1 MAFCQNCGVQLNDG
15 IKFCPNCG
23 ALVQAE
29 PGVAP
34 VPQEINPAAVPM
46 SAAEPMQTAAA
57 SVAVLEKETDPAAPV
72 QEQPASQPAAYQQPA
87 SQPAAYQQSAPQ
99 PGAYQQPAPQPGVY
113 QQPAPQPGVYQQPA
127 PQPGVY
133 QQPAPQPGV
142 YQQPA
147 PQPAAYQQPTPQPA
161 AYQQPAPQPGVYQQ
175 PAPQPGMYQQ
185 PAPQPGMYQQPAQG
199 YVPSEAQMKKG
210 MAILAYFGILFLIP
224 LFAAKKDP
232 FARYHTNQG
241 LVLFIFMVI
250 FNVLSNVLTSILIEI
265 SPMLVLIVSG
275 VFGILTLLLCIF
287 ALIGIIRAAKG
298 QMKPL
303 PIIGG
308 IRILK

>member
-1 MAFCQNCGVQLNDG
+1 MAFCQNCGTQLNEG
-15 IKFCPNCG
+15 SKFCPNCG
-23 ALVQAE
+23 TPMQMESGAASALQE
-29 PGVAP
+29 GNPVA
-34 VPQEINPAAVPM
+34 VEAA
-46 SAAEPMQTAAA
+46 ATEPMQAAA
-57 SVAVLEKETDPAAPV
+57 SSVAVLEKDVAPAAPA
-72 QEQPASQPAAYQQPA
+72 QEQPAPQPGV
-87 SQPAAYQQSAPQ
+87 YQQSAPQ
-99 PGAYQQPAPQPGVY
+99 RGAYQQPAPQQGAYQQPAPQPG
-113 QQPAPQPGVYQQPA
+113 
-127 PQPGVY
+127 
-133 QQPAPQPGV
+133 
-142 YQQPA
+142 
-147 PQPAAYQQPTPQPA
+147 AYQQP
-161 AYQQPAPQPGVYQQ
+161 V
-175 PAPQPGMYQQ
+175 
-185 PAPQPGMYQQPAQG
+185 QG

-224 LFAAKKDP
+224 LFAAKNDP

-250 FNVLSNVLTSILIEI
+250 FNILSNVLTNILIEI
-265 SPMLVLIVSG
+265 SPMLTLIVSG

>member
-1 MAFCQNCGVQLNDG
+1 MAFCQNCGTQLNEG
-15 IKFCPNCG
+15 SKFCPNCG
-23 ALVQAE
+23 TPMQMESGAASALQE
-29 PGVAP
+29 GNLVA
-34 VPQEINPAAVPM
+34 VEAA
-46 SAAEPMQTAAA
+46 ATEPMQAAA
-57 SVAVLEKETDPAAPV
+57 SSVAVLEKDVAPAAPA
-72 QEQPASQPAAYQQPA
+72 QEQPAPQPGV
-87 SQPAAYQQSAPQ
+87 YQQSAPQ
-99 PGAYQQPAPQPGVY
+99 QGAYQQPAPQPDVYQQPAPQPGDYQQPAPQQGAYQQPAPQPG
-113 QQPAPQPGVYQQPA
+113 
-127 PQPGVY
+127 
-133 QQPAPQPGV
+133 
-142 YQQPA
+142 
-147 PQPAAYQQPTPQPA
+147 AYQQP
-161 AYQQPAPQPGVYQQ
+161 V
-175 PAPQPGMYQQ
+175 
-185 PAPQPGMYQQPAQG
+185 QG

-224 LFAAKKDP
+224 LFAAKNDP

-250 FNVLSNVLTSILIEI
+250 FNILSNVLTNILIEI
-265 SPMLVLIVSG
+265 SPMLTLIVSG

>member
-1 MAFCQNCGVQLNDG
+1 MAFCQNCGTQLNEG
-15 IKFCPNCG
+15 SKFCPNCG
-23 ALVQAE
+23 TPMQMESGAASALQE
-29 PGVAP
+29 GNPVA
-34 VPQEINPAAVPM
+34 VEAA
-46 SAAEPMQTAAA
+46 ATEPMQAAA
-57 SVAVLEKETDPAAPV
+57 GSVAVLEKDVAPAAPA
-72 QEQPASQPAAYQQPA
+72 QE
-87 SQPAAYQQSAPQ
+87 
-99 PGAYQQPAPQPGVY
+99 QPAPQPGVY
-113 QQPAPQPGVYQQPA
+113 QQPAPQQGVYQQPA
-127 PQPGVY
+127 PQPG
-133 QQPAPQPGV
+133 
-142 YQQPA
+142 
-147 PQPAAYQQPTPQPA
+147 AYQQP
-161 AYQQPAPQPGVYQQ
+161 V
-175 PAPQPGMYQQ
+175 
-185 PAPQPGMYQQPAQG
+185 QG

-224 LFAAKKDP
+224 LFAAKNDP

-250 FNVLSNVLTSILIEI
+250 FNILSNVLTNILIEI
-265 SPMLVLIVSG
+265 SPMLTLIVSG

>member
-1 MAFCQNCGVQLNDG
+1 MAFCQNCGTQLNEG
-15 IKFCPNCG
+15 SKFCPNCG
-23 ALVQAE
+23 TPMQMESGAASALQE
-29 PGVAP
+29 GNPVA
-34 VPQEINPAAVPM
+34 VEAA
-46 SAAEPMQTAAA
+46 ATEPMQAAA
-57 SVAVLEKETDPAAPV
+57 GSVAVLEKDVAPAAPA
-72 QEQPASQPAAYQQPA
+72 QEQPAPQPGVYQQPA
-87 SQPAAYQQSAPQ
+87 PQQDVYQQPAPQ
-99 PGAYQQPAPQPGVY
+99 PGEYQQPAPQPGVY
-113 QQPAPQPGVYQQPA
+113 QQPAPQQG
-127 PQPGVY
+127 
-133 QQPAPQPGV
+133 
-142 YQQPA
+142 
-147 PQPAAYQQPTPQPA
+147 
-161 AYQQPAPQPGVYQQ
+161 AYQQPAPQPGAYQQ
-175 PAPQPGMYQQ
+175 PV
-185 PAPQPGMYQQPAQG
+185 QG

-224 LFAAKKDP
+224 LFAAKNDP

-250 FNVLSNVLTSILIEI
+250 FNILSNVLTNILIEI
-265 SPMLVLIVSG
+265 SPMLTLIVSG

>member
-1 MAFCQNCGVQLNDG
+1 MAFCQNCGTQLNEG
-15 IKFCPNCG
+15 SKFCPNCG
-23 ALVQAE
+23 TPMQMESGAASALQE
-29 PGVAP
+29 GNPVA
-34 VPQEINPAAVPM
+34 VEAA
-46 SAAEPMQTAAA
+46 ATEPMQAAA
-57 SVAVLEKETDPAAPV
+57 GSVAVLEKDVAPAAPA
-72 QEQPASQPAAYQQPA
+72 QE
-87 SQPAAYQQSAPQ
+87 
-99 PGAYQQPAPQPGVY
+99 QPAPQPGVY

-127 PQPGVY
+127 PQQG
-133 QQPAPQPGV
+133 
-142 YQQPA
+142 
-147 PQPAAYQQPTPQPA
+147 
-161 AYQQPAPQPGVYQQ
+161 AYQQPAPQQGAYQQ
-175 PAPQPGMYQQ
+175 PV
-185 PAPQPGMYQQPAQG
+185 QG

-224 LFAAKKDP
+224 LFAAKNDP

-250 FNVLSNVLTSILIEI
+250 FNILSNVLTNILIEI
-265 SPMLVLIVSG
+265 SPMLTLIVSG

>member
-72 QEQPASQPAAYQQPA
+72 QEQPASQPAAYQQ
-87 SQPAAYQQSAPQ
+87 SAPQ

-127 PQPGVY
+127 PQPGV
-133 QQPAPQPGV
+133 
-142 YQQPA
+142 
-147 PQPAAYQQPTPQPA
+147 
-161 AYQQPAPQPGVYQQ
+161 
-175 PAPQPGMYQQ
+175 YQQ

>member
-1 MAFCQNCGVQLNDG
+1 MAFCQNCGTQLNEG
-15 IKFCPNCG
+15 SKFCPNCG
-23 ALVQAE
+23 TPMQMESGAASALQE
-29 PGVAP
+29 GNPVA
-34 VPQEINPAAVPM
+34 VEAA
-46 SAAEPMQTAAA
+46 ATEPMQAAA
-57 SVAVLEKETDPAAPV
+57 GSVAVLEKDVAPAAPA
-72 QEQPASQPAAYQQPA
+72 QEQPAPQPGVYQHPAPQPDVYQQPGVYQQPA
-87 SQPAAYQQSAPQ
+87 PQQGAYQQSAPQ
-99 PGAYQQPAPQPGVY
+99 PGAYQQPV
-113 QQPAPQPGVYQQPA
+113 
-127 PQPGVY
+127 
-133 QQPAPQPGV
+133 
-142 YQQPA
+142 
-147 PQPAAYQQPTPQPA
+147 
-161 AYQQPAPQPGVYQQ
+161 
-175 PAPQPGMYQQ
+175 
-185 PAPQPGMYQQPAQG
+185 QG

-224 LFAAKKDP
+224 LFAAKNDP

-250 FNVLSNVLTSILIEI
+250 FNILSNVLTNILIEI
-265 SPMLVLIVSG
+265 SPMLTLIVSG

>member
-1 MAFCQNCGVQLNDG
+1 MAFCQNCGTQLNEG
-15 IKFCPNCG
+15 SKFCPNCG
-23 ALVQAE
+23 TPMQMESGAASALQE
-29 PGVAP
+29 GNPVA
-34 VPQEINPAAVPM
+34 VEAA
-46 SAAEPMQTAAA
+46 ATEPMQAAA
-57 SVAVLEKETDPAAPV
+57 SSVAVLEKDVTPAAPA
-72 QEQPASQPAAYQQPA
+72 QE
-87 SQPAAYQQSAPQ
+87 
-99 PGAYQQPAPQPGVY
+99 QPAPQPGVY
-113 QQPAPQPGVYQQPA
+113 QQPASQQ
-127 PQPGVY
+127 G
-133 QQPAPQPGV
+133 
-142 YQQPA
+142 
-147 PQPAAYQQPTPQPA
+147 
-161 AYQQPAPQPGVYQQ
+161 AYQQPAPQPGAYQQ
-175 PAPQPGMYQQ
+175 PV
-185 PAPQPGMYQQPAQG
+185 QG

-224 LFAAKKDP
+224 LFAAKNDP

-250 FNVLSNVLTSILIEI
+250 FNILSNVLTNILIEI
-265 SPMLVLIVSG
+265 SPMLTLIVSG

>member
-1 MAFCQNCGVQLNDG
+1 MAFCQNCGTQLNEG
-15 IKFCPNCG
+15 SKFCPNCG
-23 ALVQAE
+23 TPMQMESGAASALQE
-29 PGVAP
+29 GNPVA
-34 VPQEINPAAVPM
+34 VEAA
-46 SAAEPMQTAAA
+46 ATEPMQAAA
-57 SVAVLEKETDPAAPV
+57 SSVAVLEKDVAPAAPA
-72 QEQPASQPAAYQQPA
+72 QE
-87 SQPAAYQQSAPQ
+87 
-99 PGAYQQPAPQPGVY
+99 QPAPQPGVY
-113 QQPAPQPGVYQQPA
+113 QQSAPQPDVYQQPAPQQGAYQQPAPQQGVYQQPA
-127 PQPGVY
+127 PQPG
-133 QQPAPQPGV
+133 
-142 YQQPA
+142 
-147 PQPAAYQQPTPQPA
+147 AYQQP
-161 AYQQPAPQPGVYQQ
+161 V
-175 PAPQPGMYQQ
+175 
-185 PAPQPGMYQQPAQG
+185 QG

-224 LFAAKKDP
+224 LFAAKNDP

-250 FNVLSNVLTSILIEI
+250 FNILSNVLTNILIEI
-265 SPMLVLIVSG
+265 SPMLTLIVSG

>member
-1 MAFCQNCGVQLNDG
+1 MAFCQNCGTQLNEG
-15 IKFCPNCG
+15 SKFCPNCG
-23 ALVQAE
+23 TPMQMESGAASALQE
-29 PGVAP
+29 GNPVA
-34 VPQEINPAAVPM
+34 VEAA
-46 SAAEPMQTAAA
+46 ATEPMQAAA
-57 SVAVLEKETDPAAPV
+57 GSVAVLEKDAAPAAPA
-72 QEQPASQPAAYQQPA
+72 QEQPAPQQ
-87 SQPAAYQQSAPQ
+87 
-99 PGAYQQPAPQPGVY
+99 GAYQQPAPQPGVY
-113 QQPAPQPGVYQQPA
+113 QQPAPQQGVYQQPA
-127 PQPGVY
+127 PQQG
-133 QQPAPQPGV
+133 
-142 YQQPA
+142 
-147 PQPAAYQQPTPQPA
+147 
-161 AYQQPAPQPGVYQQ
+161 AYQQPAPQQGAYQQ
-175 PAPQPGMYQQ
+175 PV
-185 PAPQPGMYQQPAQG
+185 QG

-224 LFAAKKDP
+224 LFAAKNDP

-250 FNVLSNVLTSILIEI
+250 FNILSNVLTNILIEI
-265 SPMLVLIVSG
+265 SPMLTLIVSG

>member
-1 MAFCQNCGVQLNDG
+1 MAFCQNCGTQLNEG
-15 IKFCPNCG
+15 SKFCPNCG
-23 ALVQAE
+23 TPMQMESGAASALQE
-29 PGVAP
+29 GNPVA
-34 VPQEINPAAVPM
+34 VEAA
-46 SAAEPMQTAAA
+46 ATEPMQAAA
-57 SVAVLEKETDPAAPV
+57 GSVAVLEKDVAPAAPA
-72 QEQPASQPAAYQQPA
+72 QEQPAPQQ
-87 SQPAAYQQSAPQ
+87 
-99 PGAYQQPAPQPGVY
+99 GAYQQPV
-113 QQPAPQPGVYQQPA
+113 
-127 PQPGVY
+127 
-133 QQPAPQPGV
+133 
-142 YQQPA
+142 
-147 PQPAAYQQPTPQPA
+147 
-161 AYQQPAPQPGVYQQ
+161 
-175 PAPQPGMYQQ
+175 
-185 PAPQPGMYQQPAQG
+185 QG

-224 LFAAKKDP
+224 LFAAKNDP

-250 FNVLSNVLTSILIEI
+250 FNILSNVLTNILIEI
-265 SPMLVLIVSG
+265 SPMLTLIVSG

>member
-1 MAFCQNCGVQLNDG
+1 MAFCQNCGTQLNEG
-15 IKFCPNCG
+15 SKFCPNCG
-23 ALVQAE
+23 TPMQMESGAASALQE
-29 PGVAP
+29 GNPVA
-34 VPQEINPAAVPM
+34 VEAA
-46 SAAEPMQTAAA
+46 ATEPMQAAA
-57 SVAVLEKETDPAAPV
+57 GSVAVLEKDVAPAAPA
-72 QEQPASQPAAYQQPA
+72 QEQPAPQQ
-87 SQPAAYQQSAPQ
+87 
-99 PGAYQQPAPQPGVY
+99 GAYQQPAPQPGVY
-113 QQPAPQPGVYQQPA
+113 QQPAPQQGVYQQPA

-133 QQPAPQPGV
+133 QQPAPQQDV
-142 YQQPA
+142 
-147 PQPAAYQQPTPQPA
+147 
-161 AYQQPAPQPGVYQQ
+161 YQQPAPQPGVYQQ
-175 PAPQPGMYQQ
+175 PAPQQGAYQQ
-185 PAPQPGMYQQPAQG
+185 PVQG

-224 LFAAKKDP
+224 LFAAKNDP

-250 FNVLSNVLTSILIEI
+250 FNILSNVLTNILIEI
-265 SPMLVLIVSG
+265 SPMLTLIVSG

>member
-1 MAFCQNCGVQLNDG
+1 MAFCQNCGTQLNEG
-15 IKFCPNCG
+15 SKFCPNCG
-23 ALVQAE
+23 TPMQMESGAASALQE
-29 PGVAP
+29 GNPVA
-34 VPQEINPAAVPM
+34 VEAA
-46 SAAEPMQTAAA
+46 ATEPMQAAA
-57 SVAVLEKETDPAAPV
+57 SSVAVLEKDVAPAAPA
-72 QEQPASQPAAYQQPA
+72 QEQPAPQPGV
-87 SQPAAYQQSAPQ
+87 YQQSAPQ
-99 PGAYQQPAPQPGVY
+99 PDVYQQPAPQPDVYQQPAPQPGVYQQPAPQQGAYQQPAPQPGVY
-113 QQPAPQPGVYQQPA
+113 QQPAPQQGVYQQP
-127 PQPGVY
+127 V
-133 QQPAPQPGV
+133 
-142 YQQPA
+142 
-147 PQPAAYQQPTPQPA
+147 
-161 AYQQPAPQPGVYQQ
+161 
-175 PAPQPGMYQQ
+175 
-185 PAPQPGMYQQPAQG
+185 QG

-224 LFAAKKDP
+224 LFAAKNDP

-250 FNVLSNVLTSILIEI
+250 FNILSNVLTNILIEI
-265 SPMLVLIVSG
+265 SPMLTLIVSG

>member
-29 PGVAP
+29 PGAAP

-57 SVAVLEKETDPAAPV
+57 SVAVLEKETDPAAPA
-72 QEQPASQPAAYQQPA
+72 QEQPAPQPTAYQQSAPQPAAYQQP
-87 SQPAAYQQSAPQ
+87 APQ
-99 PGAYQQPAPQPGVY
+99 PGAYQQPAPQP
-113 QQPAPQPGVYQQPA
+113 
-127 PQPGVY
+127 
-133 QQPAPQPGV
+133 
-142 YQQPA
+142 
-147 PQPAAYQQPTPQPA
+147 AA
-161 AYQQPAPQPGVYQQ
+161 
-175 PAPQPGMYQQ
+175 YQQ

>member
-1 MAFCQNCGVQLNDG
+1 MAFCQNCGTQLNEG
-15 IKFCPNCG
+15 SKFCPNCG
-23 ALVQAE
+23 TPMQMESGAASALQE
-29 PGVAP
+29 GNLVA
-34 VPQEINPAAVPM
+34 VEAA
-46 SAAEPMQTAAA
+46 ATEPMQAAA
-57 SVAVLEKETDPAAPV
+57 SSVAVLEKDVAPAAPA
-72 QEQPASQPAAYQQPA
+72 QE
-87 SQPAAYQQSAPQ
+87 
-99 PGAYQQPAPQPGVY
+99 QPAPQPGVY

-127 PQPGVY
+127 PQQG
-133 QQPAPQPGV
+133 
-142 YQQPA
+142 
-147 PQPAAYQQPTPQPA
+147 

-175 PAPQPGMYQQ
+175 PAPQQGAYQQPAPQQGAYQQ
-185 PAPQPGMYQQPAQG
+185 PAPQPGAYQQPAPQQGVYQQPAPQQGVYQQPAPQQGAYQQPVQG

-224 LFAAKKDP
+224 LFAAKNDP

-250 FNVLSNVLTSILIEI
+250 FNILSNVLTNILIEI
-265 SPMLVLIVSG
+265 SPMLTLIVSG

>member
-1 MAFCQNCGVQLNDG
+1 MAFCQNCGTQLNEG
-15 IKFCPNCG
+15 SKFCPNCG
-23 ALVQAE
+23 TPMQMESGAASALQE
-29 PGVAP
+29 GNPVA
-34 VPQEINPAAVPM
+34 VEAA
-46 SAAEPMQTAAA
+46 ATEPMQAAA
-57 SVAVLEKETDPAAPV
+57 GSVAVLEKDVAPAAPA
-72 QEQPASQPAAYQQPA
+72 QE
-87 SQPAAYQQSAPQ
+87 
-99 PGAYQQPAPQPGVY
+99 QPAPQPGVY

-127 PQPGVY
+127 PQQG
-133 QQPAPQPGV
+133 
-142 YQQPA
+142 
-147 PQPAAYQQPTPQPA
+147 
-161 AYQQPAPQPGVYQQ
+161 AYQQPAPQPGAYQQPSPQQGAYQQ
-175 PAPQPGMYQQ
+175 PAPQQGAYQQ
-185 PAPQPGMYQQPAQG
+185 PVQG

-224 LFAAKKDP
+224 LFAAKNDP

-250 FNVLSNVLTSILIEI
+250 FNILSNVLTNILIEI
-265 SPMLVLIVSG
+265 SPMLTLIVSG